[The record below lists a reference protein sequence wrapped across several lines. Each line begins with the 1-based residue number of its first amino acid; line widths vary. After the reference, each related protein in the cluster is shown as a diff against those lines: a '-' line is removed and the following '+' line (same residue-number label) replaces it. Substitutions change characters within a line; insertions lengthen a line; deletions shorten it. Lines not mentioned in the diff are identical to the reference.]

1 MPIPDFVKANFETLL
16 RAAAAGDLALVQGT
30 DARTGETRFI
40 FCAPSVGTA
49 VRWCSPPS
57 GTSPTLT
64 PMSSTTRRSIPA
76 AGRGRGRSGPG

>member
-40 FCAPSVGTA
+40 LCAAAQRGGEV
-49 VRWCSPPS
+49 V
-57 GTSPTLT
+57 LT
-64 PMSSTTRRSIPA
+64 PFGHLADGNAFELYDPPFD
-76 AGRGRGRSGPG
+76 PGGG

>member
-40 FCAPSVGTA
+40 LCAVSQG
-49 VRWCSPPS
+49 S
-57 GTSPTLT
+57 GEVVLT
-64 PMSSTTRRSIPA
+64 PFGHLADGNPYELYA
-76 AGRGRGRSGPG
+76 PPFDPGGG